1 MSPWH
6 LRGNTLHTPPSGNPG
21 LLHSQPGSYPTRPA
35 WRITRRHRSAS
46 GPRSQRARMPGGGG
60 RTPKRRP
67 GGISAHK
74 PDRAQCVMF
83 NEVAFDQL
91 QAAQPPPPPP
101 ASRSEAAPRLA
112 NYLYHN
118 EGNGVECAAGQ
129 SAHSLARTNIQIRI
143 EWSRAS
149 RSGSAQFL
157 CRPHRSGDAYSGTAP
172 PIEGLPVQPSNS
184 PRSYL
189 RIVTT

>member
-1 MSPWH
+1 MA
-6 LRGNTLHTPPSGNPG
+6 PPRE
-21 LLHSQPGSYPTRPA
+21 HASYPALRQSWLAPFPA
-35 WRITRRHRSAS
+35 RILPNPPCLAHHETAPQREWSPLAARTNARGRRE
-46 GPRSQRARMPGGGG
+46 
-60 RTPKRRP
+60 TPKRRP